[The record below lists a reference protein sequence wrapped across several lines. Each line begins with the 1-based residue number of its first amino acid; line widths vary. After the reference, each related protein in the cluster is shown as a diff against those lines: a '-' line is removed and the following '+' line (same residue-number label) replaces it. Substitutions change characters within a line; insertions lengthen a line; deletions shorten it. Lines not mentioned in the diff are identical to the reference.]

1 LASQGIRKTKVIATI
16 GPASDSPDT
25 LAAMIEA
32 GMNVARLN
40 LSHGSHDEH
49 GERIARIRAA
59 SQKLDANIAIMLDT
73 KGVEIRTGLLAG
85 GSVHLAQGEDFR
97 LYAEPRPGNASGV
110 SLTYPNL
117 ASSIDAGARVLLDD
131 GAIELEA
138 LRVEDRDVVCR
149 VIRGGPLESRKGVN
163 VPGTPFELS
172 PVSPENQAD
181 LRFAVDHEVVYLA
194 ASFVRH
200 AHDVQEIRAFLD
212 EAKADIRIIAKI
224 ESAEG
229 LHHIREIVAAAD
241 GIMVARGDLGVE
253 IPVQEVP
260 VAQKRIIRTTVMSG
274 KPVITATQ
282 MLDSMTRNPMPTRAE
297 VSDVAN
303 AILDGTS
310 AVMLSNETAVG
321 SYPVEAV
328 RTMAALALEA
338 EAALDEY
345 GHLQHIQDEP
355 ANVMTDAI
363 SQAAITL
370 AKHLK
375 AKAIVALTE
384 SGGTARAISKHRPR
398 QPILGITMWPEV
410 ARRLALNWGVTGVL
424 CEHVDS
430 GDAMLAR
437 GLERAKH
444 FGYLA
449 PGDTVVVTAGT
460 DREPGTT
467 NQIRVVTVP

>member
-1 LASQGIRKTKVIATI
+1 VAPQGIRKTKVVATI
-16 GPASDSPDT
+16 GPASDAPDT

-40 LSHGSHDEH
+40 LSHGSHTEH
-49 GERIARIRAA
+49 EERIARIRAA

-73 KGVEIRTGLLAG
+73 KGVEVRTGLLAG
-85 GSVHLAQGEDFR
+85 GSAQLAQGDDFS

-110 SLTYPNL
+110 SLTYSRL
-117 ASSIDAGARVLLDD
+117 ADSIEPGARVLLDD

-138 LRVEDRDVVCR
+138 LRIEARTVVCR
-149 VIRGGPLESRKGVN
+149 VVRGGRLESRKGVN

-172 PVSPENQAD
+172 PVSEENQAD
-181 LRFAVDHEVVYLA
+181 LRFAVEHDVVYIA

-200 AHDVQEIRAFLD
+200 ARDVQEIRAFLD

-229 LHHIREIVAAAD
+229 MDNIREIVAVAD

-253 IPVQEVP
+253 IPVQQVP
-260 VAQKRIIRTTVMSG
+260 VAQKQIIRTTVMSG

-282 MLDSMTRNPMPTRAE
+282 MLDSMTRNPRPTRAE

-355 ANVMTDAI
+355 ADVMTDAI

-370 AKHLK
+370 AKALN

-398 QPILGITMWPEV
+398 RPILGVTMFPEV

-430 GDAMLAR
+430 GDEMLAR

-449 PGDTVVVTAGT
+449 PGDTVVVTAGV
-460 DREPGTT
+460 DREPGST
-467 NQIRVVTVP
+467 NQVRVVNVP